1 MTFPRLLATGLL
13 VSVLLHSAGSAYF
26 AEDPNEIAI
35 EASAGGGVSV
45 IGSIEDMVAGSQV
58 DSVEVTEPVEEVES
72 DMDPVEPV
80 QELQQVTAVEPV
92 EAAAALAA
100 EAVAEI
106 PVSTAVPM
114 ETRSATPVVSGV
126 TSAQPVNSTERTLE
140 VEPDS
145 SETVPAPVAETP
157 VSERVEVA
165 EAVKAEPAAEER
177 VEAVRAAPVAVPVT
191 AEQTPQQ
198 DVVEEPVDVKKVEP
212 QKPIEFAKAV
222 PAEPAR
228 VQEAVKPDADML
240 EAVPETL
247 TEATVT
253 PRTKPD
259 PPVRKTQPKKQTK
272 EKKPVQQAQRKG
284 AEANSRKGGE
294 KVTSQTARATAT
306 GRADAKSKDG
316 GDKAKSN
323 YRGRVQAKLQRAKR
337 APKGAKRKKLAG
349 VVAFSFVISPSG
361 SVSSIRLRKSSGN
374 ALLDQ
379 AALDM
384 IRRASPMPKFPKNMP
399 LKSLPFSGA
408 VRFE

>member
-58 DSVEVTEPVEEVES
+58 DSVEVTEPVEEVEP

-80 QELQQVTAVEPV
+80 REPQQVAVVEPV
-92 EAAAALAA
+92 EAAAALAPQPI
-100 EAVAEI
+100 AEI
-106 PVSTAVPM
+106 PVSTAVPV
-114 ETRSATPVVSGV
+114 ETRSASPVVAGV
-126 TSAQPVNSTERTLE
+126 TSTQPVNSTERILE
-140 VEPDS
+140 VE
-145 SETVPAPVAETP
+145 SETSETLPAPAAETP
-157 VSERVEVA
+157 VSEKVEVA
-165 EAVKAEPAAEER
+165 EAAQAESAVEER
-177 VEAVRAAPVAVPVT
+177 VETVKTAPVAVPVT
-191 AEQTPQQ
+191 DEQNPLQN
-198 DVVEEPVDVKKVEP
+198 VVEEPIDVKKVEP
-212 QKPIEFAKAV
+212 REPVEIARAAA
-222 PAEPAR
+222 AEPVP
-228 VQEAVKPDADML
+228 VQEVVKPDADIL

-253 PRTKPD
+253 PRAKPA

-284 AEANSRKGGE
+284 SDVNSRKGGE

-316 GDKAKSN
+316 GDRAKSN

-361 SVSSIRLRKSSGN
+361 SVSSIRIRKSSGH

-399 LKSLPFSGA
+399 VRSLPFSGA